1 MFLIDNPTIKRVL
14 QYRKLVLTGVFCRY
28 SRRRAGLE
36 RIYVVGL
43 EIIYVFLDPLAS
55 AKGWNV
61 EPNGT
66 TGLTFLRPSDLYTSG
81 PETSRSGCPW

>member
-1 MFLIDNPTIKRVL
+1 MQFSVDISVL
-14 QYRKLVLTGVFCRY
+14 GIGKYRKLVLTGVFCRY

-43 EIIYVFLDPLAS
+43 EIVYVFLDPLAS

-66 TGLTFLRPSDLYTSG
+66 TGPH
-81 PETSRSGCPW
+81 